1 MTAHRSRS
9 ALNSREWMCEGTSV
23 LNTQEK
29 HLRHIVISG
38 ADVPACKP
46 QNKQVKSSRRN
57 RNCLSLPLVWDLQAT
72 WLAQCPWGK
81 LSPCEQLGTALCW
94 RQYFGVQFWEDPR
107 QRVFL
112 VLLFISTPLNTEVR
126 PIFFIPDP
134 MASCADV
141 LRIYLSQDW
150 NHKLNFSLPW
160 KQKQSR
166 HTQYQHGPT
175 LTCRITLS
183 G

>member
-1 MTAHRSRS
+1 MDVWGYFSPQH
-9 ALNSREWMCEGTSV
+9 SREAPKAHSNFRCWC
-23 LNTQEK
+23 
-29 HLRHIVISG
+29 
-38 ADVPACKP
+38 
-46 QNKQVKSSRRN
+46 SS
-57 RNCLSLPLVWDLQAT
+57 LQAT
-72 WLAQCPWGK
+72 EQAGK
-81 LSPCEQLGTALCW
+81 VISEEQKLPFFTFSLGSTGNVVGSVPLRETFSMWTVGNSTVLKTVLRSTVLRGSKAKSI
-94 RQYFGVQFWEDPR
+94 FGVALHFNSSKHR
-107 QRVFL
+107 G
-112 VLLFISTPLNTEVR
+112 TPN
-126 PIFFIPDP
+126 FFIPDP

>member
-57 RNCLSLPLVWDLQAT
+57 RNCLSLPVDPRLKVT

-94 RQYFGVQFWEDPR
+94 RQYFGVQLRGSKAKSIFGVALHFNSSKHR
-107 QRVFL
+107 G
-112 VLLFISTPLNTEVR
+112 TPN
-126 PIFFIPDP
+126 FFIPDP

>member
-9 ALNSREWMCEGTSV
+9 ALNSREWMWEGTSV

-46 QNKQVKSSRRN
+46 QNKQVKSSR

-94 RQYFGVQFWEDPR
+94 RQYFGVQLRGSKAKSIFGVALHFNSSKHRGTPNFFLYPIQWPHVQMCWEFTSPKTEITSWT
-107 QRVFL
+107 L
-112 VLLFISTPLNTEVR
+112 AYLGNKSKAGTPSTS
-126 PIFFIPDP
+126 
-134 MASCADV
+134 MA
-141 LRIYLSQDW
+141 
-150 NHKLNFSLPW
+150 
-160 KQKQSR
+160 
-166 HTQYQHGPT
+166 QHW
-175 LTCRITLS
+175 RAE
-183 G
+183 

>member
-57 RNCLSLPLVWDLQAT
+57 RNCLSLPVDPRLKVT

-94 RQYFGVQFWEDPR
+94 RQYFGVQLRGSKAKSIFGVALHFNSSKHRGTPNFFYTRSNGLMCRCVENLPLPR
-107 QRVFL
+107 L
-112 VLLFISTPLNTEVR
+112 K
-126 PIFFIPDP
+126 
-134 MASCADV
+134 
-141 LRIYLSQDW
+141 SQAE
-150 NHKLNFSLPW
+150 L
-160 KQKQSR
+160 
-166 HTQYQHGPT
+166 
-175 LTCRITLS
+175 
-183 G
+183 

>member
-126 PIFFIPDP
+126 PIFLYPIQWPHVQMCWEFTSPKTEITSWTLAYLGNKSKAGTPSTS
-134 MASCADV
+134 MA
-141 LRIYLSQDW
+141 
-150 NHKLNFSLPW
+150 
-160 KQKQSR
+160 
-166 HTQYQHGPT
+166 QHW
-175 LTCRITLS
+175 RAE
-183 G
+183 